1 MEKTFKTAI
10 GMMSGTSMD
19 GIDAV
24 LVQIDENFK
33 FEILK
38 THSLD
43 YPAKIKIMPVQR
55 ISAF

>member
-1 MEKTFKTAI
+1 
-10 GMMSGTSMD
+10 MD